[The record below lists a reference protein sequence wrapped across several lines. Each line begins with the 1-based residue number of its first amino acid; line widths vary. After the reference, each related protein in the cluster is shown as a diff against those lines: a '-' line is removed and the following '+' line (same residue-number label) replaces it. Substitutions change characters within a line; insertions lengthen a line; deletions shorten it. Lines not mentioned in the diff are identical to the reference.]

1 MASARKSGFPM
12 LYYREYR
19 RIVRVIKQ
27 TVFTPLINTG
37 LYLMIFGV
45 SLGESITMDTG
56 FSYLVFLIPGL
67 VMMGALNN
75 SFQNTSSSVTNSK
88 FHGELQDL
96 RVMPLSYSSIVWA
109 LCLGGLTRGLMVG
122 GLIGMMGFVFNYFY
136 YGDLLGVAHPFLL
149 FAFLIIGSLIFA
161 QIGIAVAFWA
171 SSFEQLSAVGNFIL
185 LPLMYLGG
193 VFYSIDGLSPVWQN
207 ISKLNPL
214 FYLINGVR
222 FGMLGKS
229 DVEPYFALSVSL
241 VSFVVLFFVARNC
254 VKNGKYQRF

>member
-88 FHGELQDL
+88 FHGA
-96 RVMPLSYSSIVWA
+96 V
-109 LCLGGLTRGLMVG
+109 
-122 GLIGMMGFVFNYFY
+122 
-136 YGDLLGVAHPFLL
+136 VA
-149 FAFLIIGSLIFA
+149 
-161 QIGIAVAFWA
+161 
-171 SSFEQLSAVGNFIL
+171 N
-185 LPLMYLGG
+185 
-193 VFYSIDGLSPVWQN
+193 
-207 ISKLNPL
+207 
-214 FYLINGVR
+214 
-222 FGMLGKS
+222 
-229 DVEPYFALSVSL
+229 
-241 VSFVVLFFVARNC
+241 
-254 VKNGKYQRF
+254 